1 MPYYYT
7 DTAYLLLVVPA
18 FIFSLWAQYK
28 VNSTFARYAKVRG
41 SRGLTGAETARRI
54 LDYNGLR
61 DVAIEHVRGNL
72 TDHYDPRARVVRLS
86 DSVYNS
92 QSIAAVGIAA
102 HEVGHAVQH
111 AKAYGPLRLRNAIIP
126 VTNIG
131 STLAIP
137 MIFLGL
143 MIDAFSLSIL
153 GVILFS
159 TVALFQLITLP
170 VEFNASRRA
179 IETLEHQGILYE
191 DELRGT
197 RKVLSAAALTYVAA
211 LAVALAQLL
220 RLLPLVLGGRR
231 RD

>member
-7 DTAYLLLVVPA
+7 DSAYLLLVLPA
-18 FIFSLWAQYK
+18 FIFSLWAQHK
-28 VNSTFARYAKVRG
+28 VKSTYARYAKVRG

-54 LDYNGLR
+54 LDLNGLR
-61 DVAIEHVRGNL
+61 DVQIEHVRGNL
-72 TDHYDPRARVVRLS
+72 TDHYDPRGRVVRLS

-111 AKAYGPLRLRNAIIP
+111 ARAYGPLKLRNAIIP

-131 STLAIP
+131 STLSIP
-137 MIFLGL
+137 MIFIGL
-143 MIDAFSLSIL
+143 ALDVFSLSLL
-153 GVILFS
+153 GVILFG
-159 TVALFQLITLP
+159 TVAVFQLITLP

-179 IETLEHQGILYE
+179 IATLEQQDILYG
-191 DELRGT
+191 DELKGT
-197 RKVLSAAALTYVAA
+197 KKVLSAAALTYVAA

-220 RLLPLVLGGRR
+220 RFLPLVLGGRR
-231 RD
+231 RN